1 MFTAKNQATFTLKVA
16 WFFAVNDRLI
26 IWNQSMSSNFQLIQ

>member
-1 MFTAKNQATFTLKVA
+1 MFTAKKQATFKVKVA
-16 WFFAVNDRLI
+16 CFFAVNDRLI

>member
-26 IWNQSMSSNFQLIQ
+26 IWNQSMSSNFQFIQ

>member
-1 MFTAKNQATFTLKVA
+1 MFTAKNQATFKVKVA

-26 IWNQSMSSNFQLIQ
+26 IWNQNMSSSFQFIR

>member
-1 MFTAKNQATFTLKVA
+1 MFTAKNQATFKVKVA

-26 IWNQSMSSNFQLIQ
+26 ICNQNISSSFQFIR